1 MDVSREKTLREPR
14 VSSLALQV
22 AKYTAV
28 GKITVRNNLA
38 YLYDYLIRSLFL
50 LVILYIF
57 AQLWRVTYDG
67 IGTATISGYTFEQLL
82 WYLVFAEAMVLS
94 SPRLARRIEDEV
106 KKGDVA
112 YQLTRPVSY
121 LLFQYAQYMGE
132 AYVLVPVH
140 LLVGGALGTMMF
152 GVPHF
157 GWGWIGF
164 LLISVGAFTVNFLL
178 NMILALTSFWIE
190 ETRGLEF
197 VYYKIVFTLGGM
209 LLPLEM
215 FGGTVRQIADWL
227 PFQCVVYF
235 PSKTAVQFDAG
246 EIGHMLG
253 VQAVWAAVLT
263 VCLTLIYRK
272 GVKKL
277 NVNGG

>member
-1 MDVSREKTLREPR
+1 M
-14 VSSLALQV
+14 ALQL

-57 AQLWRVTYDG
+57 AQLWRVTYEG
-67 IGTATISGYTFEQLL
+67 VGTPTISGYSFEQLL

-121 LLFQYAQYMGE
+121 LLFQYATYMGE
-132 AYVLVPVH
+132 AYVLLPVH
-140 LLVGGALGTMMF
+140 LLVGGVLGTTMF

-157 GWGWIGF
+157 GWGWLGF
-164 LLISVGAFTVNFLL
+164 LLVSVGAFTINFLL
-178 NMILALTSFWIE
+178 NMILALFSFWIE

-215 FGGTVRQIADWL
+215 FGGTIREVADWL
-227 PFQCVVYF
+227 PFQTVVYF
-235 PSKTAVQFDAG
+235 PSKMAVQFDASL
-246 EIGHMLG
+246 IGRMLG
-253 VQAVWAAVLT
+253 VQALWAIVLT
-263 VCLTLIYRK
+263 LCLTLLYRK